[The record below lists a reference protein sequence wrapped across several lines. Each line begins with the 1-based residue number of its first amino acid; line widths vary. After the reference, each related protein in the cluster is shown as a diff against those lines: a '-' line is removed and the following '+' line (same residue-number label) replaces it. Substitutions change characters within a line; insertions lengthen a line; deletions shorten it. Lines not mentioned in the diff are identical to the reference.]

1 MHIAT
6 EWPTQLHLHERV
18 HRHVVLVCKIQN
30 KPKKSHKSVVIFLNS
45 LAIRLTSVDEI
56 IGVDE
61 MDVAT
66 LEIADADQCRT
77 DLIALADL
85 HLGLGSSVEYQ
96 THHRHFNGDQL
107 PLQSIEIVKN

>member
-1 MHIAT
+1 MTYSVAPPRT
-6 EWPTQLHLHERV
+6 GSPPRCTCL
-18 HRHVVLVCKIQN
+18 QN
-30 KPKKSHKSVVIFLNS
+30 SKQTKKSHKSVVIFLNS